1 METWGVIPHLLSNL
15 SLGIAAFDNVA
26 AASYKNLGLS
36 KTLLKLKVSCILCFF
51 SSVFI
56 RSSSL

>member
-36 KTLLKLKVSCILCFF
+36 KTLLRFE
-51 SSVFI
+51 
-56 RSSSL
+56 